1 MPKHGKKYR
10 EVEKK
15 VEPHKLYQVDE
26 GVALLR
32 NITFANF
39 DETIEVH
46 ARLGIDPRQ
55 ADQAVRSTVVLP
67 HGTGKTVR
75 VLVFAAG
82 EAERIARDAGADF
95 AGVDELVE
103 QIQGGWLEFD
113 AAVAMADQMGKV
125 GGLGRILGRRG
136 VIPHPRSGTVV
147 RDGADQTNVLR
158 ELKGGRVEFRNDRTG
173 IVHLGIAKKS
183 FSDEQIRDNLF
194 AFVDALQRA
203 RPSGAKGI
211 YLRTLSIKS
220 TMSPGIALDVP
231 QTVAAATEAGAE
243 RIDSSTTNSP
253 GRRPSVRRVAA

>member
-10 EVEKK
+10 EAEKRVEAG
-15 VEPHKLYQVDE
+15 KLYALDE
-26 GVALLR
+26 GIALLKD
-32 NITFANF
+32 IAFANF
-39 DETIEVH
+39 DETVEVH

-82 EAERIARDAGADF
+82 EAERIAREAGADF
-95 AGVDELVE
+95 VGSDDLVQ
-103 QIQGGWLEFD
+103 QIQGGWTDFD

-136 VIPHPRSGTVV
+136 LMPNPRSGTVV
-147 RDGADQTNVLR
+147 RDPVDLPNVLR

-173 IVHLGIAKKS
+173 IVHLGVGRKS
-183 FSDEQIRDNLF
+183 FSADQLRDNVL

-203 RPSGAKGI
+203 KPSGAKGVF
-211 YLRTLSIKS
+211 LRTLTISS
-220 TMSPGIALDVP
+220 SMSAGVRLDVP
-231 QTVAAATEAGAE
+231 AAVAAAEA
-243 RIDSSTTNSP
+243 
-253 GRRPSVRRVAA
+253 AA